1 MNDTHPDIEA
11 RWHTLLMARSG
22 AERLIMG
29 AEMFSTS
36 LILMRAGITATY
48 GDLTEVDMRNKLLH
62 RLYGNEISPEARQQI
77 AAHYSHSHSGIVAL
91 TATPP

>member
-11 RWHTLLMARSG
+11 QWHTRLMARSG

-29 AEMFSTS
+29 AGMFSTS

-48 GDLTEVDMRNKLLH
+48 GDLSEVDMREKLLH
-62 RLYGNEISPEARQQI
+62 RLYGDEISPEARQQI
-77 AAHYSHSHSGIVAL
+77 AAHCSPSRS
-91 TATPP
+91 